1 MSELS
6 NLLDAYALGFVV
18 VLCRV
23 GCAAMLLPGIGEAEL
38 PLSARTA
45 IALALTVLLLP
56 VVQPG
61 IGAVPSHLH
70 DLAAVLFGEIAVGLW
85 MGWLVRITVQV
96 LPVAGQL
103 LASMMGLTNII
114 APDAEL
120 GGQSSALSHAFAL
133 AAPLLVLAGDLHEL
147 PLRALAHS
155 YEIIVPG
162 APLPEGDAIAVA
174 IAALGLAFDAVL
186 RLAGPFVLAG
196 VLWQVCL
203 SLLSRLVPQLQVY
216 FAAMP
221 GQVAGGLLLL
231 ASLGGGILNGW
242 LEHARAAFL
251 QIAAL

>member
-1 MSELS
+1 MGEITA
-6 NLLDAYALGFVV
+6 LLDAHAFGFVL

-38 PLSARTA
+38 PLSARLA

-56 VVQPG
+56 AVQPG
-61 IGAVPSHLH
+61 LGTTPAGVFP
-70 DLAAVLFGEIAVGLW
+70 LASMLFGEIAVGLW
-85 MGWLVRITVQV
+85 MGWLVRIAVQI
-96 LPVAGQL
+96 LPVAGQV
-103 LASMMGLTNII
+103 LAATMGLTNVI

-120 GGQSSALSHAFAL
+120 GGQSSALSHALAL

-155 YEIIVPG
+155 YAIIVPG
-162 APLPEGDAIAVA
+162 HPLPEGDAIGVA
-174 IAALGLAFDAVL
+174 LAALGLAFDAVL
-186 RLAGPFVLAG
+186 RLAGPVVLAG

-221 GQVAGGLLLL
+221 GQIAGGLLLL
-231 ASLGGGILNGW
+231 AAISGGMLQGW
-242 LEHARAAFL
+242 LEHVRTAFL
-251 QIAAL
+251 TIAAL